1 MTRLIVNADDFGMT
15 AGINRAVLELHNAG
29 VLTSATLMARAAA
42 TEEAIAMA
50 QATPSL
56 GVGCHVVLVDGEPVS
71 DLPSPLAP
79 GGHFHPTLGAFLRAL
94 FAGGI
99 PEEHIEAE
107 ARAQIQF
114 LQSRGVKLSHIDAH
128 KHTHM
133 FPRVLRPLL
142 RAAKS
147 CGIRAVRNP
156 FEPQWSIAATPGA
169 PLVRRAEVRL
179 LRVFESR
186 FRRVVAEEGFV
197 TTHGAIGVLATGT
210 LDAATVASLLRAAPV
225 DGTYELVT
233 HPGYNDADLARV
245 RTRLRQSRNTERE
258 ALMCLREISHVEL
271 MSFAALD

>member
-42 TEEAIAMA
+42 TEEAIGMA

-71 DLPSPLAP
+71 ALPSTLAP
-79 GGHFHPTLGAFLRAL
+79 AGSFHPTLGAFLRAL
-94 FAGGI
+94 FTGNMREGD
-99 PEEHIEAE
+99 IEIE

-114 LQSRGVKLSHIDAH
+114 LQSRGVKLTHIDAH

-169 PLVRRAEVRL
+169 PFVRRAEVRL
-179 LRVFESR
+179 LRFFEAS
-186 FRRVVAEEGFV
+186 FRRTVAEEGFV
-197 TTHGAIGVLATGT
+197 TADGAIGVLATGT
-210 LDAATVASLLRAAPV
+210 LDAATVASLLRRVPGS
-225 DGTYELVT
+225 GTYELVT

-258 ALMCLREISHVEL
+258 ALKCVREFSHVDL
-271 MSFAALD
+271 MSFASLE